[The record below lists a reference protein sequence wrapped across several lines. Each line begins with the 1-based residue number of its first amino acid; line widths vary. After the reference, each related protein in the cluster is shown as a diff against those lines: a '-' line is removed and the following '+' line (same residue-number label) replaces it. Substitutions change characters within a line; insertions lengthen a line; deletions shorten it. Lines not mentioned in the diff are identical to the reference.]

1 MLINDED
8 AAGTTGWAELLP
20 ELLTVIMSKL
30 PGKDQPSASL
40 VCRSWRNSVSAL
52 PNRYPPCLTRYH
64 PRTRAW
70 KFHKHGCNGS
80 TFQTSFPELHGSEIR
95 CSRHGWLLMT
105 RPDQGSFF
113 FFDPCSRRTIHLPPM
128 TDNGFTTFGF
138 FGPPTEPGCTVL
150 GLGDTGAPTAIDT
163 CVLRRGEA
171 AWEVHEHLVG
181 GPEFPVS
188 LAAPVMH
195 AGRAHFVDKRGN
207 VARLDVGAGGK
218 LSVRWRCLRK
228 RSGRLEGRIKEHYL
242 VETDDGGLMGVF
254 VFGDVGRV
262 RVYRLSDEDGRW
274 DPVWEGVGEDNVV
287 YLSQGSSFIGPASE
301 GKGNTA
307 CLPKFYKGCPV
318 VYFFRDGKYRLADGG
333 DTGGDETV
341 YALEHGKYRGD
352 AAGLQSFNSAA
363 WFVPEPARWRSG
375 PMDDSKGDGNF
386 CF

>member
-1 MLINDED
+1 MSFNNED
-8 AAGTTGWAELLP
+8 AAAATTTTDWTVLLP
-20 ELLTVIMSKL
+20 ELLTAIMSKL

-105 RPDQGSFF
+105 RPDQGAFF
-113 FFDPCSRRTIHLPPM
+113 FFDPFSRRTIHLPPM

-150 GLGDTGAPTAIDT
+150 GLGDSTAPTAIDT

-171 AWEVHEHLVG
+171 AWEVREHLVG
-181 GPEFPVS
+181 GPDFRVS

-207 VARLDVGAGGK
+207 VARLDVGRAGGK
-218 LSVRWRCLRK
+218 LSVRWRCMR
-228 RSGRLEGRIKEHYL
+228 RRGRLEGRIKEHYL
-242 VETDDGGLMGVF
+242 VGTEDGGLMGVF
-254 VFGDVGRV
+254 VFSDEGRV
-262 RVYRLSDEDGRW
+262 KVYRLSDEDGRW
-274 DPVWEGVGEDNVV
+274 DPVWEGVGEDKVV
-287 YLSQGSSFIGPASE
+287 YLSQGSSFVGPATE

-307 CLPKFYKGCPV
+307 CFPKFYKGRHVEYCL
-318 VYFFRDGKYRLADGG
+318 RDGKYRLADGG
-333 DTGGDETV
+333 YTGEGGDETG
-341 YALEHGKYRGD
+341 YALEREKYRED
-352 AAGLQSFNSAA
+352 AVGLQCFNSAA
-363 WFVPEPARWRSG
+363 WFVPRQTDEDNIG
-375 PMDDSKGDGNF
+375 DDNF